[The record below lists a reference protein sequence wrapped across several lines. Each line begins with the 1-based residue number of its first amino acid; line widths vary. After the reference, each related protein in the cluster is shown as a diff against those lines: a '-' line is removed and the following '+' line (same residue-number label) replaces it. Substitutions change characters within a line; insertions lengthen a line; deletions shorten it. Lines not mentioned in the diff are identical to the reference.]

1 VLNLRDRARARLP
14 DHRAI
19 HWRSKCTETSGQRD
33 HRCRQNRQQNL
44 SHLLPPLVTLLLAPT
59 LFRGHIKLG
68 TSAIAGSTLRILAF
82 NVRFEAVVGFDHQCW
97 TSSSGGKW
105 PVDTE
110 GASIAASPAI
120 CVRMV
125 APTDASHGLRYACS
139 SQRSVAASRINCTDV
154 SLHESQLCK

>member
-1 VLNLRDRARARLP
+1 
-14 DHRAI
+14 
-19 HWRSKCTETSGQRD
+19 
-33 HRCRQNRQQNL
+33 
-44 SHLLPPLVTLLLAPT
+44 T

-110 GASIAASPAI
+110 RASIAALPAI
-120 CVRMV
+120 CVCMV

-139 SQRSVAASRINCTDV
+139 SHRSVAASRINCTDV
-154 SLHESQLCK
+154 SLHEFQLCNLIDSNAGVCASEPKGRRPRRLPTPRSQPKVGRSFVYFVAASRELVLPRCSHSE